1 MGCCGTASTIA
12 KGAAGLSKAVLGID
26 QASDAEKLRR
36 RDICRECPEAT
47 RNQRRLHLSTKGL
60 TACSVCKKCSCNIK
74 AKTSLATEHCPID
87 KW

>member
-1 MGCCGTASTIA
+1 MACGCVGKVA
-12 KGAAGLSKAVLGID
+12 KGAVGLSKAVLGLD

-47 RNQRRLHLSTKGL
+47 RNQRLLDKSSKGL
-60 TACSVCKKCSCNIK
+60 TTCSTCKKCGCNIK
-74 AKTSLATEHCPID
+74 AKTSLATETCPIG